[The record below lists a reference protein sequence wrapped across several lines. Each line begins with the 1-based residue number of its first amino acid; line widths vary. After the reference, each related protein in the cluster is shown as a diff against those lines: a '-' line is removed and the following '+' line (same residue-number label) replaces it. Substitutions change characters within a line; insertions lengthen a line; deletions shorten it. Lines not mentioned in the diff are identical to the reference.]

1 MSVQTAAHTQTRIA
15 GIDAGH
21 FSFAFRHAQQREHP
35 VILQRGIDE
44 FFTGLGNHARR
55 ARYFIVLRTSNY
67 MGPEKR
73 AGRTVAENQTE
84 FALSYDEFVEETGN
98 QRR

>member
-1 MSVQTAAHTQTRIA
+1 
-15 GIDAGH
+15 
-21 FSFAFRHAQQREHP
+21 
-35 VILQRGIDE
+35 
-44 FFTGLGNHARR
+44 
-55 ARYFIVLRTSNY
+55 

-98 QRR
+98 QRRIFENAFV